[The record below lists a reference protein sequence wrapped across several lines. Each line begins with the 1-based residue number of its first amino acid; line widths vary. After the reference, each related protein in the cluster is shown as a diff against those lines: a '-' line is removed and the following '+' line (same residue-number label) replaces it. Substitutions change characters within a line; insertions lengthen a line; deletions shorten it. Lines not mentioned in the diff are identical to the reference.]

1 MREVDLA
8 VVGAGPAGLT
18 AAIEGAKRG
27 YSTVVLDMNP
37 RPGGQLI
44 KQIHKFFGSRE
55 HRAGTRGIE
64 IADSLF
70 HEAAS
75 AGVEVIVEA
84 EVYAIHDSTLE
95 VVVQTFA
102 EDSPI
107 LPSEEATTS
116 RSRHLSIA
124 ARRIVLATGGA
135 ENALSF
141 AGWTL
146 PGVMGA
152 GAAQTMINLWR
163 VLPGERILM
172 VGAGNVGLIVSY
184 QLMQAG
190 GEVVAVIE
198 ATPRIGGYGVHA
210 AKIGRAGIP
219 ILTSHTIVSASGES
233 QVERA
238 VIAKVDASWG
248 IVLGSEQELEV
259 DTICIAVGLHPNAR
273 LASLAGCKL
282 CYSPN
287 LGGWVTIHNSRME
300 TTVSGIYV
308 AGDLSGVEE
317 ASTALEEGRLA
328 GICAAASLGKER
340 AGDHDEIKAIEGR
353 LLGLRSGPFCQHR
366 QDAKQ
371 ELIGIGEAQCP
382 QQ

>member
-27 YSTVVLDMNP
+27 CRTVVLDMNP

-75 AGVEVIVEA
+75 AGVEVMVEA

-95 VVVQTFA
+95 VVAQTN
-102 EDSPI
+102 EDS
-107 LPSEEATTS
+107 LVLLSEEATTS
-116 RSRHLSIA
+116 RSRPLSIA
-124 ARRIVLATGGA
+124 ARRIILATGGA
-135 ENALSF
+135 ENALNF

-163 VLPGERILM
+163 VLPGKKILM
-172 VGAGNVGLIVSY
+172 VGAGNVGLIISY
-184 QLMQAG
+184 QLIQAG
-190 GEVVAVIE
+190 GEMVAVIE
-198 ATPRIGGYGVHA
+198 ATSRIGGYGVHA
-210 AKIGRAGIP
+210 AKISRAGVP

-233 QVERA
+233 RVERA
-238 VIAKVDASWG
+238 VIAKVDASWR
-248 IVLGSEQELEV
+248 IVSGSEQELEV

-273 LASLAGCKL
+273 LASLAGCEL
-282 CYSPN
+282 CYSPG
-287 LGGWVTIHNSRME
+287 LGGWVPIHNSRME
-300 TTVSGIYV
+300 TTVSGIYI

-382 QQ
+382 KQ

>member
-27 YSTVVLDMNP
+27 CSTVVVDMNP
-37 RPGGQLI
+37 HPGGQLI

-64 IADSLF
+64 IADTLF
-70 HEAAS
+70 HEAES
-75 AGVEVIVEA
+75 TGVEVMVGA

-95 VVVQTFA
+95 VAQTFG

-107 LPSEEATTS
+107 LPSKEATTS
-116 RSRHLSIA
+116 HSRPLSIV
-124 ARRIVLATGGA
+124 ARRIVLAMGGA
-135 ENALSF
+135 ENALNF
-141 AGWTL
+141 PGWTL

-198 ATPRIGGYGVHA
+198 AAPRIGGYGVHA
-210 AKIGRAGIP
+210 AKISRAGVP
-219 ILTSHTIVSASGES
+219 ILTSHTIVGASGES
-233 QVERA
+233 RVERA
-238 VIAKVDASWG
+238 VIAKVDPSWR
-248 IVLGSEQELEV
+248 IVPGSEEELEV
-259 DTICIAVGLHPNAR
+259 DTICIAVGLRPNAR

-282 CYSPN
+282 HYSPS
-287 LGGWVTIHNSRME
+287 LGGWVPIHNSRME
-300 TTVSGIYV
+300 TTVPRIYI

-328 GICAAASLGKER
+328 GICAAASLSKER
-340 AGDHDEIKAIEGR
+340 AGDPEEIKAIERR
-353 LLGLRSGPFCQHR
+353 LLSLRSGPFCQRR

-371 ELIGIGEAQCP
+371 ELIGIGETQCP
-382 QQ
+382 KQ

>member
-27 YSTVVLDMNP
+27 CRTVVLDMNP

-75 AGVEVIVEA
+75 AGVEVMVEA

-95 VVVQTFA
+95 VVAQTN
-102 EDSPI
+102 EDS
-107 LPSEEATTS
+107 LVLLSEEATTS
-116 RSRHLSIA
+116 RSRPLSIA
-124 ARRIVLATGGA
+124 ARRIILATGGA
-135 ENALSF
+135 ENALNF

-163 VLPGERILM
+163 VLPGKKILM
-172 VGAGNVGLIVSY
+172 VGAGNVGLIISY
-184 QLMQAG
+184 QLIQAG
-190 GEVVAVIE
+190 GEMVAVIE
-198 ATPRIGGYGVHA
+198 ATSRIGGYGVHA
-210 AKIGRAGIP
+210 AKISRAGVP

-233 QVERA
+233 RVERA
-238 VIAKVDASWG
+238 VIAKVDASWR
-248 IVLGSEQELEV
+248 IVSGSEQELEV

-273 LASLAGCKL
+273 LASLAGCEL
-282 CYSPN
+282 CYSPG
-287 LGGWVTIHNSRME
+287 LGGWVPIHNSRME
-300 TTVSGIYV
+300 TTVSGIYI

-317 ASTALEEGRLA
+317 ASTALEEGQLA

-382 QQ
+382 KQ

>member
-27 YSTVVLDMNP
+27 CSTIVLDMNP
-37 RPGGQLI
+37 CPGGQLI

-64 IADSLF
+64 IAATLF
-70 HEAAS
+70 REAES
-75 AGVEVIVEA
+75 AGVEVMVGA
-84 EVYAIHDSTLE
+84 EVYTIHGSTLE
-95 VVVQTFA
+95 VMQTFG

-107 LPSEEATTS
+107 LPTKDATTS
-116 RSRHLSIA
+116 HSRPLSIVA
-124 ARRIVLATGGA
+124 SRIVLAMGGA
-135 ENALSF
+135 ENALNF
-141 AGWTL
+141 VGWTL
-146 PGVMGA
+146 PGIMGA

-163 VLPGERILM
+163 VLPGKRILM

-198 ATPRIGGYGVHA
+198 ATSRIGGYGVHA
-210 AKIGRAGIP
+210 AKISRAGVP

-233 QVERA
+233 RVERA
-238 VIAKVDASWG
+238 VIAKVDASWR
-248 IVLGSEQELEV
+248 IVPESEQELEV

-282 CYSPN
+282 CYSPS
-287 LGGWVTIHNSRME
+287 LGGWVPIHNSRME
-300 TTVSGIYV
+300 TTISGIYI

-328 GICAAASLGKER
+328 GICAAASLGKEH

-353 LLGLRSGPFCQHR
+353 LLALRSGPFCQHR
-366 QDAKQ
+366 QDAKK
-371 ELIGIGEAQCP
+371 ELIRIGEAQCP
-382 QQ
+382 KQ